1 MSFDLPSPP
10 EWDAILSASQKN
22 NAKEVRRLIERDGV
36 PATHAN
42 IVGQTALHIAS
53 LWGSVEALRVL
64 LEHGADPNA
73 PNRIAG
79 MTPLHCAV
87 RGTFQS
93 FRESLPKRL
102 TCIRLLLEAGA
113 DPTLEDLKGKDAL
126 KCVEDVMKEA
136 QMRGLGNIESEAKE
150 MRAVL
155 EGGVTKSMLLQ
166 CVDERDVD
174 GVRGRLSD
182 ASRGEW
188 SKGLVSAV
196 NAIQTLMDERGDE
209 KSFASVVKI
218 IHILL
223 EAESNFDNTPAHD
236 DTQSTKNQCLET
248 VISFAS
254 SATPTTFQDTLPFL
268 TEIAQEFLS
277 HNAQVNNET
286 QMLLPS
292 YAHRGKLEMIQ
303 FLINVLGIDPNFR
316 GRQGMTALHFAAR
329 GGKSEIVRWM
339 LDNCPTLD
347 ANVLDGTGQK
357 AVDYARANGKE
368 NIVEL
373 LSTLETRQG

>member
-1 MSFDLPSPP
+1 MPTSS
-10 EWDAILSASQKN
+10 
-22 NAKEVRRLIERDGV
+22 VRRRCISPRYGAAVREKVWRNLSRRRCLTSFFPLD
-36 PATHAN
+36 PT
-42 IVGQTALHIAS
+42 
-53 LWGSVEALRVL
+53 VEALRVL

-126 KCVEDVMKEA
+126 NCVEDVMKEA
-136 QMRGLGNIESEAKE
+136 QIRGLGNIESEAKE

-196 NAIQTLMDERGDE
+196 NAIQTLMDESGDE

-218 IHILL
+218 
-223 EAESNFDNTPAHD
+223 
-236 DTQSTKNQCLET
+236 
-248 VISFAS
+248 
-254 SATPTTFQDTLPFL
+254 
-268 TEIAQEFLS
+268 
-277 HNAQVNNET
+277 
-286 QMLLPS
+286 M
-292 YAHRGKLEMIQ
+292 
-303 FLINVLGIDPNFR
+303 
-316 GRQGMTALHFAAR
+316 
-329 GGKSEIVRWM
+329 
-339 LDNCPTLD
+339 
-347 ANVLDGTGQK
+347 
-357 AVDYARANGKE
+357 
-368 NIVEL
+368 
-373 LSTLETRQG
+373 